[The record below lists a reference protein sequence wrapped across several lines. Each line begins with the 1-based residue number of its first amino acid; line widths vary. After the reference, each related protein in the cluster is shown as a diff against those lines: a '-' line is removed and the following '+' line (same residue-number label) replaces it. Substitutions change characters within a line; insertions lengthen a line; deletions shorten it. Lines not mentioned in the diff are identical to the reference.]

1 MFLRRIL
8 FQLSLVTVILCAAYV
23 GISGAE
29 AIAVDIFGEE
39 YFEGPS
45 TIFSPRLWF
54 GIPFMVVC
62 CSISSF
68 GALFCLSSRL
78 LPGFPKSVGCLNR
91 YISHLR
97 ELQRFY
103 VGIVLLW
110 KNRRTRR
117 REVPKK
123 AVKLTQITSRFCV
136 FAALIFAQNCSV
148 IWVGYISARFL
159 ND

>member
-68 GALFCLSSRL
+68 GALFLFV
-78 LPGFPKSVGCLNR
+78 LPVITWFPEECRVFKPLHQPSKGAAK
-91 YISHLR
+91 ILR
-97 ELQRFY
+97 WY
-103 VGIVLLW
+103 SI
-110 KNRRTRR
+110 
-117 REVPKK
+117 
-123 AVKLTQITSRFCV
+123 
-136 FAALIFAQNCSV
+136 ALEKQADEAER
-148 IWVGYISARFL
+148 SA
-159 ND
+159 